1 MTAFRT
7 GAKDLASS
15 SAYPQDFGDKVAELH
30 DELVPWMDHS
40 TGFLSSPFE
49 GLSSK
54 AKVRPKLYNLM
65 TNREFGPGAFGI
77 RIGLEISWPF
87 RAKFKEC

>member
-1 MTAFRT
+1 M
-7 GAKDLASS
+7 
-15 SAYPQDFGDKVAELH
+15 AELH

-65 TNREFGPGAFGI
+65 TNREFGLGAFGI
-77 RIGLEISWPF
+77 CIGLEISWPSEPNLKSA
-87 RAKFKEC
+87 RHGHEAHLTK